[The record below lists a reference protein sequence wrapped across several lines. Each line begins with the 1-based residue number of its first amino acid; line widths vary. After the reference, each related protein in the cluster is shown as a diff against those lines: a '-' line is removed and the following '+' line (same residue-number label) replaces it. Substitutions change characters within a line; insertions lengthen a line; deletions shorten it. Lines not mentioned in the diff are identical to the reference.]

1 MHLFRYEKKLS
12 LLIDLSKFLKI
23 MCHYA
28 FFFRIM
34 QIMCS
39 EADYVILH
47 PCIIPEALAS
57 EVRELMNR
65 AVLKCQSVVFDEV

>member
-1 MHLFRYEKKLS
+1 MHLFRYEKKRS
-12 LLIDLSKFLKI
+12 LLIDLSKCLKI

-28 FFFRIM
+28 FFFFRIM

-57 EVRELMNR
+57 EVRELMTR
-65 AVLKCQSVVFDEV
+65 AVLKCQ